1 MKIKKIHVIYIIFI
15 IGCLAIGLFFTSII
29 QEGLDNTTRTI
40 GILEPVPVGFYEVSR
55 DIAAKTKIIHSL
67 LISTGDPMPVGYY
80 CVSISSIDPYDRT
93 IAKIPYGYI
102 ATGDPDAVQSL
113 RASTTSSQL
122 STAPDPNAMTSAD
135 ANANVPDGYTIDTYN
150 KLTSYDASSID
161 VSYNSGYNERD
172 DANQATTWILDQAG
186 NKISVPWSSVRGD
199 ITYYAPGTYPYGP
212 SNYVPNYEDSVYLSR
227 TTGESTVSPIYNTAS
242 MLGGFCSQNKN
253 NPTVLESTCKLIDVD
268 KCGST
273 SCCVLLGGSKCVAGD
288 ANGPT
293 MKVNYSDI
301 LIQNKD
307 YYYYQGKC
315 YGNCP

>member
-1 MKIKKIHVIYIIFI
+1 MKIKKIHVIYLIFI
-15 IGCLAIGLFFTSII
+15 LGCLAIGLFFTSII
-29 QEGLDNTTRTI
+29 QEGLENISRTI

-55 DIAAKTKIIHSL
+55 DIVAKTKLIHSL
-67 LISTGDPMPVGYY
+67 LISDRDPMPVGYY
-80 CVSISSIDPYDRT
+80 SMALSTDSPPART

-102 ATGDPDAVQSL
+102 ATGDPSAVQSL
-113 RASTTSSQL
+113 RASTNSSQL
-122 STAPDPNAMTSAD
+122 STAPEPNASTNAD
-135 ANANVPDGYTIDTYN
+135 ALNNVPDNFTLEQYN

-172 DANQATTWILDQAG
+172 DANQATTWVLDKNG
-186 NKISVPWSSVRGD
+186 NKISAPWSRVRGD
-199 ITYYAPGTYPYGP
+199 ITYYTPGTYPYGP

-227 TTGESTVSPIYNTAS
+227 TTGQSTVSPIYNTAS

-253 NPTVLESTCKLIDVD
+253 NPALLETTCKLIDVD

-301 LIQNKD
+301 FIKNKD